1 VNVLQKCNH
10 QMICWQYKTLGDIM
24 GSFMKQ
30 IVIAICA
37 IALSI
42 GVVAC
47 VGKSPV
53 GKGKAPPPVV
63 TRG

>member
-1 VNVLQKCNH
+1 
-10 QMICWQYKTLGDIM
+10 MICWQYKTLGDIM

>member
-1 VNVLQKCNH
+1 MQP
-10 QMICWQYKTLGDIM
+10 LGDLLGVQNQSGIM
-24 GSFMKQ
+24 GSVMKQ

>member
-1 VNVLQKCNH
+1 
-10 QMICWQYKTLGDIM
+10 
-24 GSFMKQ
+24 MKQ